1 LNQAIKPLD
10 QGRRRCLVSAGGV
23 GVLAM
28 GGFLQACSKVTE
40 PQSLTEVENRFWQ
53 QEFPTL
59 TKGTLTTVAFRGKPL
74 VLNFWA
80 TWCPPCIEEL
90 PLLNAFFNENRAKGW
105 QVLGLAVDQLAP
117 VTRFVA
123 QNPFSYP
130 VAMAGYAGTELG
142 QSLGNISGG
151 LPFTVVFAAAGHVLQ
166 RKLGRLTPDDLR
178 AWATIPV

>member
-1 LNQAIKPLD
+1 LNQSVNQLD
-10 QGRRRCLVSAGGV
+10 QGRRRWLATAGGL
-23 GVLAM
+23 GVLTA
-28 GGFLQACSKVTE
+28 GGLLQSCSKVSE
-40 PQSLTEVENRFWQ
+40 PQSLTEVETRFWQ
-53 QEFPTL
+53 QQFPTL
-59 TKGTLTTVAFRGKPL
+59 TQGTLSTAAFRGKPL

-90 PLLNAFFNENRAKGW
+90 PLLNAFFNENKAKGW

-130 VAMAGYAGTELG
+130 VAMAGFPGTELS

-166 RKLGRLTPDDLR
+166 RKLGRLTPDDLQ

>member
-1 LNQAIKPLD
+1 LGLLA
-10 QGRRRCLVSAGGV
+10 VGG
-23 GVLAM
+23 L
-28 GGFLQACSKVTE
+28 LQACSKATE
-40 PQSLTEVENRFWQ
+40 PQSLTEAETRFWQ
-53 QEFPTL
+53 QQFPTL
-59 TKGTLTTVAFRGKPL
+59 TQGTLSTAAFRGKPL

-90 PLLNAFFNENRAKGW
+90 PLLNAFFNENKAKGW

-117 VTRFVA
+117 VTRFVV

-130 VAMAGYAGTELG
+130 VAMAGYAGTELS

-166 RKLGRLTPDDLR
+166 RKLGRLTTDDLR
-178 AWATIPV
+178 AWATISV